1 MFDDRGQGQ
10 PTAALI
16 ADPERLSVLIRLLRT
31 YLRPYKK
38 AIALL
43 VALQFLQTC
52 ASLYLPTLN
61 ADIIDD
67 GVVKGDSGYILSYG
81 ALMIGISLAQ
91 VVCNIGAVFYG
102 ARTAAALGRDVRG
115 AVFDRV
121 QSFSAR
127 EVGHFG
133 APSLITRTTNDVQQV
148 QMLAL
153 MTFTLMVSAPIMCV
167 GGIVMALGLDVPLS
181 GVLLGVVP
189 VLAICVTLIVRKLR
203 PLFRQMQVRLDTVNR
218 VLREQITGNRVI
230 RAFVRDEYEQQR
242 FRKANTELT
251 DVALGTGNLLALM
264 FPVVMTV
271 VNLSSIAVVWFG
283 AHRIDSGGMQIGDL
297 TAFLAYLMQIVMS
310 VMMATFM
317 FMMVPRAEVC
327 AERIQEV
334 LETESSV
341 VPPVAP
347 VTELRRHGHLEIRE
361 AGFRYPGAE
370 EPVLRHIDLVAQPG
384 ETTAVIGS
392 TGSGKS
398 TLLGLV
404 PRLFDATDGEV
415 LVNGVDVRTVDPKT
429 LAKVVSLVPQKPY
442 LFAGTVATNLRY
454 GNPDA
459 TDEEL
464 WHALAVAQAKG
475 FVSELEGGLDA
486 PISQGGTNVSGGQ
499 RQRLAIARTLVQRPE
514 IYLFDDSFSALDY
527 ATDAALRAELAQE
540 TAEATVVI
548 VAQRV
553 ATIRDADRIV
563 VLDEGRVVGVGRHH
577 ELMAD
582 NETYREIVL
591 SQLTEA
597 EAA

>member
-1 MFDDRGQGQ
+1 M
-10 PTAALI
+10 
-16 ADPERLSVLIRLLRT
+16 LIRLLRT
-31 YLRPYKK
+31 YLRPYRKP
-38 AIALL
+38 IAFL
-43 VALQFLQTC
+43 VLLQFLQTC
-52 ASLYLPTLN
+52 ATLYLPTLN
-61 ADIIDD
+61 ADIIDN
-67 GVVKGDSGYILSYG
+67 GVVKGDTDYILSFG

-91 VVCNIGAVFYG
+91 VVCNMGAVYFG

-167 GGIVMALGLDVPLS
+167 GGIVLALGLDVPLS
-181 GVLLGVVP
+181 AVLVAVVP
-189 VLAICVTLIVRKLR
+189 VLGISVTLIVRRLR
-203 PLFRQMQVRLDTVNR
+203 PLFRSMQVRLDTVNR

-230 RAFVRDEYEQQR
+230 RAFIRDEYEKGR
-242 FRKANTELT
+242 FGKANGELT
-251 DVALGTGNLLALM
+251 DMQLATGRMLALM
-264 FPVVMTV
+264 FPIVMTV
-271 VNLSSIAVVWFG
+271 VNVSSIAVVWFG
-283 AHRIDSGGMQIGDL
+283 AHRIDSGGMAIGDL

-327 AERIQEV
+327 AERIEEV
-334 LETESSV
+334 LGTDSSV
-341 VPPVAP
+341 VPPLAP
-347 VTELRRHGHLEIRE
+347 VTELRRHGHLEIRG

-370 EPVLRHIDLVAQPG
+370 EPVLKSIALVARPG

-404 PRLFDATDGEV
+404 PRLFDATEGEV
-415 LVNGVDVRTVDPKT
+415 LVDGVDVQQVDPGL
-429 LAKVVSLVPQKPY
+429 LAKTVGLVPQKPY

-459 TDEEL
+459 TDEDL
-464 WHALAVAQAKG
+464 WHALEVAQAKD
-475 FVSELEGGLDA
+475 FVTKLEGGLDA
-486 PISQGGTNVSGGQ
+486 PIAQGGTNVSGGQ

-527 ATDAALRAELAQE
+527 ATDAALRAALARE

-563 VLDEGRVVGVGRHH
+563 VLDEGRVVGSGRHH
-577 ELMAD
+577 ELMAG